1 MEHLDVSLCVE
12 WLKVDVTVGSLTE
25 DNLEHCAVALYE
37 ELAWGHTVMGEANGS
52 QHSFQL
58 ATCGR
63 QIGLRGGR
71 GWGGEGRGRW
81 AIC

>member
-1 MEHLDVSLCVE
+1 MD
-12 WLKVDVTVGSLTE
+12 KVNMTIGRLTE
-25 DNLEHCAVALYE
+25 DNLVHCVVAVYE
-37 ELAWGHTVMGEANGS
+37 ELTQGYTVMEEANGN

-58 ATCGR
+58 ATCGI

-71 GWGGEGRGRW
+71 GWEGEGRGRW